1 MKNIFKNIDKKLFFS
16 TIILFAFGLIMIFSA
31 SNVKAFMFGN
41 DPGIYFRRQAIFLA
55 ITFILCIIFIIKI
68 PIINYRKLS
77 WLALLLII
85 GSLLV
90 TLIYSTAINAT
101 SGWIGVGTL
110 GIQPSEFAKVVSIV
124 WLGAYYGNL
133 KKEDLDDKFKVFLP
147 LFIVGIIT
155 AIIMMQNDYG
165 TAAIYLAISLFIFIL
180 APVSKKMK
188 NYVVIT
194 GAILVATIGLLI
206 VSGKVSMISSDKL
219 ARINF
224 LDPCSRFINEGNQV
238 CNSYIAINNGGVFGK
253 GLGNSTQKYLY
264 LPEAHTDFIYA
275 IVVEELGL
283 IGGIVLIL
291 FYIFVITRI
300 VLIGKRAR
308 RNDQALICYGAAVY
322 FFLHIVI
329 NLGGV
334 TGLMPI
340 TGIPL
345 SFVSYGGSFA
355 CSTLAI
361 LTVVQRVN
369 YETNI
374 TKS

>member
-110 GIQPSEFAKVVSIV
+110 GIQPSEFAKIVSIV

-322 FFLHIVI
+322 IFLHIVI